1 LLSDFVPVLPLKHF
15 KCKFEK
21 LNPSFYDMLSI
32 HNKEINVESFT
43 KKILVENY
51 LIDSDDYRV
60 INTLVY
66 QGRVK
71 GFFVFLDYWNLNNI
85 YAHQNAIKNPLQIPN

>member
-1 LLSDFVPVLPLKHF
+1 MGEQVQNLITNAGYYFRF
-15 KCKFEK
+15 F
-21 LNPSFYDMLSI
+21 FF
-32 HNKEINVESFT
+32 INESSFT

-66 QGRVK
+66 LGRVK
-71 GFFVFLDYWNLNNI
+71 GFSSS
-85 YAHQNAIKNPLQIPN
+85 

>member
-1 LLSDFVPVLPLKHF
+1 MGEQVQNLITNTGYYFLFF
-15 KCKFEK
+15 F
-21 LNPSFYDMLSI
+21 F
-32 HNKEINVESFT
+32 INESSFT

-71 GFFVFLDYWNLNNI
+71 GFFVFLDY
-85 YAHQNAIKNPLQIPN
+85 